1 MRIIGLDI
9 HRAFAEAVAWQEG
22 KLKRIGRIDMHR
34 DRLTAFAAT
43 LSSTDVV
50 VVEATG
56 NAAAVAAV
64 IQPHVKR
71 VVIANPMQVRVIAHA
86 KIKTDTIDAG
96 VLAQLYASGFL
107 PEVWIADEATQAL
120 RRQVTRRNQVV
131 RQRSRL
137 KNIIQ
142 SILHAHLIPACPAA
156 DLCGPKGRAW
166 LSEQVLPDDERYAI
180 ERHLREFDRLAEDLR
195 VIERDLARSALA
207 DESVARLM
215 TIPGIDMVVALA
227 LVAAIGDVQRF
238 EASQKLVSYL
248 GLNPSVRQSGPG
260 PAHHGRITKQGR
272 GHARGMLVEAAWAAA
287 RAPGPLR
294 AFFLRVSSRRGQHV
308 AAVATARKLAVLI
321 WHLLYKG
328 ESYLWA
334 RPALHAKKM
343 RELELKAGYPT
354 VRGQKG
360 AAHAYN
366 LKSHRDQ
373 ERRWV
378 EQAEAAY
385 TRFVAGWSPRG
396 PRSGKVRTGALKEER
411 R

>member
-22 KLKRIGRIDMHR
+22 KLKRIGRIDMRR
-34 DRLTAFAAT
+34 DQLTAFAAS
-43 LSSTDVV
+43 LLSTDVV

-64 IQPHVKR
+64 IGPHVKR

-156 DLCGPKGRAW
+156 DLCGSKGRAW
-166 LSEQVLPDDERYAI
+166 LSEQILPDDERSAI
-180 ERHLREFDRLAEDLR
+180 ERHLREFDRLADDLR

-321 WHLLYKG
+321 WHLLHKG

-343 RELELKAGYPT
+343 RELELKAGHPAA
-354 VRGQKG
+354 RGQKG